1 MVDFTSKQYWN
12 RFFKSQ
18 NPSESCCFF
27 DFYVDWSE
35 IQSLV
40 ATHFAALDGSDALL
54 HIGNGS
60 STVPMQ
66 LANDLPQF
74 ALQIAIDI
82 SVTVQA
88 QMAAVAPQIA
98 WIVGDATAMPFAD
111 ASIGAAFDK
120 GTLDSL
126 IYEPDM
132 ARAYCA
138 ELFRVLRPGAPCV
151 VVACNVLDGDPSSCD
166 VFLRAHRWSTFEQ
179 SLVAPADEATGRTA
193 RWAFKP
199 TAA

>member
-1 MVDFTSKQYWN
+1 MFATKQFWN
-12 RFFKSQ
+12 RFFRQQSD
-18 NPSESCCFF
+18 SDCCFF
-27 DFYVDWSE
+27 DIYVDWSE

-40 ATHFAALDGSDALL
+40 ATHFAAVDGADALL

-60 STVPMQ
+60 SAVPMQ
-66 LANDLPQF
+66 LAIDLPRF
-74 ALQIAIDI
+74 VFQIAIDI
-82 SVTVQA
+82 SLAVQA
-88 QMAAVAPQIA
+88 QMAAAAPQIA
-98 WIVGDATAMPFAD
+98 WVVGDATAMPFAD

-138 ELFRVLRPGAPCV
+138 ELFRVLKPGAPCL

-166 VFLRAHRWSTFEQ
+166 VFLRAHGWSTFEQ
-179 SLVAPADEATGRTA
+179 SLVAPADKATGRTT
-193 RWAFKP
+193 RWAFRLVKP